1 MVVALSTL
9 HTIEHFFSTL
19 TSLATDVSPLLGVLL
34 NELTLTEF
42 IRIEQIGRAH
52 SRSQNQWRTID
63 SQLRFVK
70 SPASSPYLSNIVDNA
85 PLEKPTK
92 Y

>member
-1 MVVALSTL
+1 MWYLVHMVVALSTL
-9 HTIEHFFSTL
+9 HTIEHFFS
-19 TSLATDVSPLLGVLL
+19 
-34 NELTLTEF
+34 TLTEF

-63 SQLRFVK
+63 SQPRFVK